1 MMEGDVWAINS
12 PETLENTI
20 RQIRQDYEKNGFLSV
35 KIEVNKTRSLS
46 QNRALHLYCK
56 WMAEELNNAGLDML
70 KTFDD
75 GASISWTPI
84 SVKELMWK
92 PVQKAMTGKKST
104 TAQTK
109 IEYVDIYE
117 ALNRHI
123 SSKFGV
129 TVPWPNRGM

>member
-1 MMEGDVWAINS
+1 VEGDIWAINS

-35 KIEVNKTRSLS
+35 KIEVNKTRTLS
-46 QNRALHLYCK
+46 QNRAMNLYCK
-56 WMAEELNNAGLDML
+56 WLAEALNDAGYDML
-70 KTFDD
+70 KTLDK
-75 GASISWTPI
+75 GAEIPWTGP
-84 SVKELMWK
+84 SVKELMWRE
-92 PVQKAMTGKKST
+92 VQKAMTGKKST
-104 TAQTK
+104 TKPSKA
-109 IEYVDIYE
+109 EYIDIYE